1 MRRRRHLL
9 SLDELFVS
17 GRGLKNGGGTYK
29 PDRPLESGTFRLHAR
44 LLYRRRSACA
54 SAAIAATS
62 SGYRCV
68 PLKRYPHLV
77 YRVEAGDVDVW
88 CVLHAKRDIP
98 HSMQEPDNHLPVGF
112 CHVFKLQTHGRKHAA

>member
-1 MRRRRHLL
+1 MLACCTGGVPHAHL
-9 SLDELFVS
+9 
-17 GRGLKNGGGTYK
+17 
-29 PDRPLESGTFRLHAR
+29 PRPG
-44 LLYRRRSACA
+44 
-54 SAAIAATS
+54 AIS
-62 SGYRCV
+62 SGYRGV

-98 HSMQEPDNHLPVGF
+98 HPMQEPDNHLPVGF